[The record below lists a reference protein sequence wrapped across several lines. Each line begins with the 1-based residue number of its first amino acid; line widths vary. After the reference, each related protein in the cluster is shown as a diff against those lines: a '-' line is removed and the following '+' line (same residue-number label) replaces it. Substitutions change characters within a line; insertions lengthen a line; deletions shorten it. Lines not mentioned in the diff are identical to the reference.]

1 MVIGAAEAVEQ
12 PRESLA
18 EEPLAEELILDGS
31 IRAMWAGE
39 RGTRGAEGGLADQRT

>member
-12 PRESLA
+12 PRES
-18 EEPLAEELILDGS
+18 LAEELILDGS